1 MASYFV
7 TGSSRGIGLTLVTI
21 LLSKPTSEVSKIF
34 ASARSET
41 DSVKKLITNSNGR
54 VVFVPLDVT
63 SEESIKSAASHV
75 SQAQGSSGIDVL
87 VNNAGISSASFSA
100 VEDMTDLDDI
110 FKVNV
115 GGVHNVTRAFLPVL
129 KKGNLKKIINIS
141 STLGSITKADAYM
154 HMRNPSYKISK
165 AALNMLTVQYSISLK
180 KEGFTVIAISPGW
193 LKTDLGSQA
202 ADLEPEQ
209 GANATLDIV
218 SRATSA
224 DTGKFFN
231 INVPGWDKYDGSCPP
246 W

>member
-41 DSVKKLITNSNGR
+41 DSVKKLIANSNGR

-100 VEDMTDLDDI
+100 VEDM
-110 FKVNV
+110 F
-115 GGVHNVTRAFLPVL
+115 AFL
-129 KKGNLKKIINIS
+129 
-141 STLGSITKADAYM
+141 
-154 HMRNPSYKISK
+154 
-165 AALNMLTVQYSISLK
+165 
-180 KEGFTVIAISPGW
+180 SPTMPH
-193 LKTDLGSQA
+193 L
-202 ADLEPEQ
+202 
-209 GANATLDIV
+209 
-218 SRATSA
+218 
-224 DTGKFFN
+224 F
-231 INVPGWDKYDGSCPP
+231 
-246 W
+246 